1 MIEHVLQ
8 QWGEPSIPRWSC
20 VRVNSV
26 GATDV
31 GVVRDSNQDG
41 FCVCPEVGLYL
52 VADGMGG
59 RAGGEVASGL
69 AVEVISQEFERQY
82 ESILKADA
90 TARRGIFSKIIN
102 MAALKIY
109 ERSLELPQY
118 RGMGT
123 TVSLLW
129 IMPPQQESWRGRDVA
144 VIAHVGDSRCYLLR
158 AGVLYQITDDHS
170 LVNEQLKTGILKKG
184 DARILQ
190 IKNVITRCVGYQ
202 EEEEVD
208 TYTLPIFAGDRFLL
222 CSDGLSGKVSDL
234 EISQYLAKEPIS
246 EIPRHF
252 IELANSNGGED
263 NITGIVVEAG

>member
-1 MIEHVLQ
+1 MIEQVLR
-8 QWGEPSIPRWSC
+8 QWGEPSIPRWPC
-20 VRVNSV
+20 IRVNSS

-31 GVVRDSNQDG
+31 GMVRDSNQDG
-41 FCVCPEVGLYL
+41 FCVCPDVGLYL

-69 AVEVISQEFERQY
+69 AVDVIGHEFERQY
-82 ESILKADA
+82 ESILKADV
-90 TARRGIFSKIIN
+90 TARRGIFARIIN

-123 TVSLLW
+123 TVTMLW
-129 IMPPQQESWRGRDVA
+129 IMPPQPESLRGRDVA

-158 AGVLYQITDDHS
+158 GGVLYQLTDDHS

-184 DARILQ
+184 DPKILQ

-208 TYTLPIFAGDRFLL
+208 TYTLPVFSGDRFLL
-222 CSDGLSGKVSDL
+222 CSDGLSGKVSDFA
-234 EISQYLAKEPIS
+234 ISQELSQENIT
-246 EIPRHF
+246 EIPHNF
-252 IELANSNGGED
+252 IEIANRNGGED
-263 NITGIVVEAG
+263 NITAVVVETI